1 MYAAWMCWRN
11 KWLWYLQKIYIIFIT
26 RNPLDINACLKLP
39 FLLYSILNQVCAE
52 QVAACRSL
60 AWSYRGFKCC
70 KEIIRIP
77 WIGGGFWKQ
86 NITWQN
92 IPSIPIM
99 VFSKSW
105 LTAVKIFCSFWSLY
119 PYHVYQNPTTPAE
132 KGERGEE
139 ITSRCRRKMKHRE
152 NSEGCV
158 LEACQHLPAAFWSFN
173 EEHDTI
179 NQLIRRFS
187 PKFSNKPTSSHIF
200 PCDLSSSPLRV
211 LHMPHRWLHTGRN
224 LFINHTPMQETQYFA
239 VSVQCCDRF
248 PYFWWD

>member
-1 MYAAWMCWRN
+1 MYAAWMWRN
-11 KWLWYLQKIYIIFIT
+11 KWFWYLQKIYIIFIT

-99 VFSKSW
+99 VFSKSG

-132 KGERGEE
+132 KGSAEKRLQAGADEKWSTE
-139 ITSRCRRKMKHRE
+139 KTAK
-152 NSEGCV
+152 
-158 LEACQHLPAAFWSFN
+158 AAFWRPAS
-173 EEHDTI
+173 I
-179 NQLIRRFS
+179 CQLHFG
-187 PKFSNKPTSSHIF
+187 
-200 PCDLSSSPLRV
+200 V
-211 LHMPHRWLHTGRN
+211 LMRN
-224 LFINHTPMQETQYFA
+224 MTQ
-239 VSVQCCDRF
+239 
-248 PYFWWD
+248 

>member
-1 MYAAWMCWRN
+1 MYAAWMCWRS

-26 RNPLDINACLKLP
+26 RNPPDINACLKLP

-92 IPSIPIM
+92 IPNIPIM

-105 LTAVKIFCSFWSLY
+105 HLSKSFAPSGLSIPIMYIKIRRPQPKRGS
-119 PYHVYQNPTTPAE
+119 AE
-132 KGERGEE
+132 KRLQAGADEKWSTEK
-139 ITSRCRRKMKHRE
+139 TAK
-152 NSEGCV
+152 
-158 LEACQHLPAAFWSFN
+158 AAFWRPAS
-173 EEHDTI
+173 I
-179 NQLIRRFS
+179 CQLHFG
-187 PKFSNKPTSSHIF
+187 
-200 PCDLSSSPLRV
+200 V
-211 LHMPHRWLHTGRN
+211 LMRN
-224 LFINHTPMQETQYFA
+224 MTQ
-239 VSVQCCDRF
+239 
-248 PYFWWD
+248 